1 MIPTPSLDLTPAPSL
16 ETRIIQMISQ
26 LSAVRPSEI
35 KLEDRLRED
44 LGLDSVCSME
54 LISMLAEEL
63 DLDVA
68 LEEAM
73 AVTTVSGA
81 VEMARRHLQARP
93 G

>member
-1 MIPTPSLDLTPAPSL
+1 ML
-16 ETRIIQMISQ
+16 SQ
-26 LSAVRPSEI
+26 LSSVRPAEI
-35 KLEDRLRED
+35 HLQDRLRED

-73 AVTTVSGA
+73 AVTTVAGA
-81 VEMARRHLQARP
+81 VEMAQRHLQARP

>member
-1 MIPTPSLDLTPAPSL
+1 MTLTPSL
-16 ETRIIQMISQ
+16 EKRIIYMISQ
-26 LSAVRPSEI
+26 LSSVRPAEI
-35 KLEDRLRED
+35 RLQDRLRED

-73 AVTTVSGA
+73 AVTTVAGA
-81 VEMARRHLQARP
+81 VEMAQRHLQARP